1 MYLYQRKGSPFYWT
15 EFRIGPRREDRIR
28 RSTERTS
35 RREAEGEAKR
45 IRNEALEA
53 KRAAKTKPTQSS
65 LTLDEACGQYW
76 KEHGRHLKAA
86 RDEKRNLLYITK
98 FIDKTLPLAEVS
110 NKHVNGLVKKRIEMG
125 AGPAGVNRTLSTL
138 KTMHN
143 LAAAQWEEPVKVI
156 AWKKHKLKEPKER
169 TRWITIQE
177 AKRLINRL
185 EEFAPHIALIVRFLL
200 LTGVRKVEAFDA
212 RWDRLNEGAATITL
226 RVKGG
231 HDREVALSPEA
242 MMLIRDLPRT
252 SAYVF
257 DTTNWRKHFSRGLKE
272 AAITDF
278 RWHDLR
284 HTHATWLGQN
294 GVAIEVVS
302 KQLGHSG
309 LAVTMKYRH
318 VIQREVREG
327 LQRLPTLRPHT
338 DGVVPL
344 RRGLSD

>member
-1 MYLYQRKGSPFYWT
+1 MYLYQRPRSPFYWT
-15 EFRIGPRREDRIR
+15 EFRIGRRRFR
-28 RSTERTS
+28 RSTETAS
-35 RREAEGEAKR
+35 RREAEAAAKR
-45 IRNEALEA
+45 IRNEVADELRAQKA
-53 KRAAKTKPTQSS
+53 KPHSA
-65 LTLDEACGQYW
+65 LTLDEACGRYW
-76 KEHGRHLKAA
+76 IEHGRRLKAS
-86 RDEKRNLLYITK
+86 RDEKRNLQYITR
-98 FIDKTLPLAEVS
+98 FIDKDLPLAEVS
-110 NKHVNGLVKKRIEMG
+110 NKHVNILVKKRMEMG

-143 LAAAQWEEPVKVI
+143 LAAGTWEEPVKAI

-169 TRWITIQE
+169 TRWITLQE
-177 AKRLINRL
+177 AQRLLNRL
-185 EEFAPHIALIVRFLL
+185 EEFAPHIASVVRFLL
-200 LTGVRKVEAFDA
+200 LSGVRKVEAFDA
-212 RWDRLNEGAATITL
+212 RWDRLNENAATITL

-242 MMLIRDLPRT
+242 MMLLRELPRT

-257 DTTNWRKHFSRGLKE
+257 DTTNWRKHFARGLKE

-294 GVAIEVVS
+294 GVPIEVVS

-327 LQRLPTLRPHT
+327 LQKLPPLSPHT
-338 DGVVPL
+338 GPVVPL
-344 RRGLSD
+344 RRPLND